1 MNKKRITALFLLVVL
16 LCTSVFFVGC
26 DNSNSQGIVD
36 DNEIVLKENEYQIYY
51 INENKNALKTKV
63 MKYDDNK
70 SVSDMAET
78 FIDEIN
84 ESMKKEM
91 KDDSM
96 RIKLNGVTVSNGIVT
111 LDLKREYSDLPNVIR
126 ILLRASMV
134 MSLTQIKGIS
144 YVSITVNGQTLKDET
159 GNTINM
165 MKSEDF
171 INFKDDFPYTKKE
184 VKLILYLADEKGQM
198 LKKKE
203 VETYYDYSVS
213 YEKFIINELMKA
225 SWENQKDNG
234 YKAVL
239 PKELVVDMVYTK
251 DGVCY
256 VDFDESIT
264 KTVRTVSTELMLYS
278 IVNSLSELSY
288 VTNVQF
294 SVEGE
299 GEMKLYNEYDIS
311 GSFSR
316 NLDLVLKEG
325 EGNK

>member
-1 MNKKRITALFLLVVL
+1 MNKKMITSLFLVFVL
-16 LCTSVFFVGC
+16 LSTSVFFVGC
-26 DNSNSQGIVD
+26 DESTTQIIGDSK
-36 DNEIVLKENEYQIYY
+36 EIVLEENEYQIYY
-51 INENKNALKTKV
+51 INENKNALKSKIV
-63 MKYDDNK
+63 KYEDNM
-70 SVSDMAET
+70 SVSDMAVT

-96 RIKLNGVTVSNGIVT
+96 RIKLNGVTISNGIVT
-111 LDLKREYSDLPNVIR
+111 LDLNREYSDLPNVIR

-134 MSLTQIKGIS
+134 MSLTQIKEIS
-144 YVSITVNGQTLKDET
+144 YVSITINGQTLKDET
-159 GNTINM
+159 GNAINM
-165 MKSEDF
+165 MKAEDF

-184 VKLILYLADEKGQM
+184 VKLILYLADESGQM

-203 VETYYDYSVS
+203 IETYYDYSVS

-225 SWENQKDNG
+225 SLEVKKDNG

-288 VTNVQF
+288 VTNIQF

-316 NLDLVLKEG
+316 NLDLVIKEV
-325 EGNK
+325 EDNK